1 MPRVCD
7 LTGKR
12 TTTGNN
18 RPFSLK
24 ATKRK
29 FLVNLQKITLTN
41 PFTGVKRKFRLS
53 AKAIKSIAKNP
64 KYIRQLF
71 AKKA

>member
-1 MPRVCD
+1 MARVCD
-7 LTGKR
+7 LTGRR

-29 FLVNLQKITLTN
+29 FKINLQRKWLINPLT
-41 PFTGVKRKFRLS
+41 GERRKFRLS
-53 AKAIKSIAKNP
+53 TKAIKSIAKNP
-64 KYIRQLF
+64 TKYLRLLF
-71 AKKA
+71 SK